1 MRWGSF
7 ISLLLPAVLFT
18 ACQRE
23 TSQPENH
30 ELGIFL
36 STPAA
41 SATKASVGPVAP
53 EADFEADFETAL
65 HSLEVWVF
73 ESEGNHALVAHRL
86 LETGELPQPGRL
98 QYYAVPVSADFAR
111 TRPDVDV
118 FALANAASIGLDA
131 NSTGVQLDANST
143 WQEVKEAAFGA
154 DGARDYFGISSPV
167 RAVRTVVHND
177 ETDTDEVQISADE
190 RLTANGLPMSGVG
203 MGMAVQG
210 EDPVLRLE
218 KVTLQRAVSKL
229 RYVFCKTASEEE
241 DVIVINS
248 ITLNGKT
255 FPVNEYVFPSSA
267 PFHIVGDTYQEE
279 GFPLSFG
286 ASWALC
292 SNERPEKLVYTGQGA
307 ASYETLLNDAIATRQ
322 LTDLGTTYLRETDKL
337 LKGSV
342 TFTINDNPPST
353 RTFTMDPEQFDYDFA
368 RNHTWTLYGYF
379 LSGRRLQLSVRALPW
394 DYNEYHVD
402 FASGALVA
410 WPFQL
415 DEETRKWMIE
425 DEQQE
430 NVYIVNIPG
439 GHMARG
445 SVRITNPTGG
455 KLFIRGLGEQ
465 SAFEIKPDICTI
477 DATENDGQI
486 DITIGR
492 NPDFTGD
499 YSGKSI
505 VLSFAVEL
513 NGDDVVSVDGEGR
526 VIDAN
531 SELLQGETY
540 KFVLQ

>member
-1 MRWGSF
+1 MRWVRL
-7 ISLLLPAVLFT
+7 ISLLLPAVLFS
-18 ACQRE
+18 ACQKK
-23 TSQPENH
+23 TSEAGNH

-41 SATKASVGPVAP
+41 TVTKAEVGPVAP
-53 EADFEADFETAL
+53 DADFETAL

-73 ESEGNHALVAHRL
+73 ESGGSHALVAHRL
-86 LETGELPQPGRL
+86 LEAGELPQPGRL

-111 TRPDVDV
+111 TRPNVDV
-118 FALANAASIGLDA
+118 FALANAASIGVELD
-131 NSTGVQLDANST
+131 GEST
-143 WQEVKEAAFGA
+143 WAEVSQAAFGV
-154 DGARDYFGISSPV
+154 DGASDYFGVGDPV
-167 RAVRTVVHND
+167 RAVRTVVHNN
-177 ETDTDEVQISADE
+177 DTDSDELQITADE
-190 RLTANGLPMSGVG
+190 RLTAHGLPMSGVG

-218 KVTLQRAVSKL
+218 KVTLKRAVSKL

-248 ITLNGKT
+248 ITLNDQI
-255 FPVNEYVFPSSA
+255 FPVNEYVFPSEE
-267 PFHIVGDTYQEE
+267 PYHIVQQAEDTYLSNTE
-279 GFPLSFG
+279 GILDISFG
-286 ASWALC
+286 PSWALC
-292 SNERPEKLVYTGQGA
+292 SNERPERLVYSGQGA
-307 ASYETLLNDAIATRQ
+307 AHYEAQLNDAIAARQ
-322 LTDLGTTYLRETDKL
+322 LTDLGTTYLRETDKP

-342 TFTINDNPPST
+342 TFTVNDNPPST
-353 RTFTMDPEQFDYDFA
+353 KTFTMDPEQFDFDFA

-379 LSGRRLQLSVRALPW
+379 LSGRRLQLSIRALPW

-410 WPFQL
+410 WPFHL
-415 DEETRKWMIE
+415 DEETLKWTVE
-425 DEQQE
+425 DDEQE
-430 NVYIVNIPG
+430 NCYIVNIPG
-439 GHMARG
+439 GHIARG

-455 KLFIRGLGEQ
+455 KLFIHGLGEQ
-465 SAFEIKPDICTI
+465 KAFEIKPDICTI

-492 NPDFTGD
+492 NPAFTGD

-526 VIDAN
+526 IIDAN

>member
-1 MRWGSF
+1 MRRIGF

-18 ACQRE
+18 ACRRE
-23 TSQPENH
+23 SPRIEAY

-41 SATKASVGPVAP
+41 TVTKAEVGPVASN
-53 EADFEADFETAL
+53 ADFETAL

-73 ESEGNHALVAHRL
+73 ESEGNHTLVAHRL

-98 QYYAVPVSADFAR
+98 QYYAVPVSPEFAR

-118 FALANAASIGLDA
+118 FALANAASIG
-131 NSTGVQLDANST
+131 VQLDANST
-143 WQEVKEAAFGA
+143 WQEVKEAAFGV
-154 DGARDYFGISSPV
+154 DGTKDYFGVSSPV
-167 RAVRTVVHND
+167 RAVRAVVHND

-229 RYVFCKTASEEE
+229 RYVFCKTASDDE
-241 DVIVINS
+241 DVVVINS
-248 ITLNGKT
+248 ITLNDET
-255 FPVNEYVFPSSA
+255 FPVNQYVFPSSEDSY
-267 PFHIVGDTYQEE
+267 HIVQPQVGDTYLKDAA
-279 GFPLSFG
+279 GILNVSCSSL
-286 ASWALC
+286 AIA
-292 SNERPEKLVYTGQGA
+292 SNERPEKLVYSGQSA
-307 ASYETLLNDAIATRQ
+307 AYYETLLNDAIAARQ

-394 DYNEYHVD
+394 DYNEYDVD
-402 FASGALVA
+402 FVSGALVA

-415 DEETRKWMIE
+415 DEETQKWSVP
-425 DEQQE
+425 DEQQKDT
-430 NVYIVNIPG
+430 YIVSIPG
-439 GHMARG
+439 GHIARG

-465 SAFEIKPDICTI
+465 SAFEIKPDICSI

-492 NPDFTGD
+492 NPDYKGD
-499 YSGKSI
+499 YTGKSI
-505 VLSFAVEL
+505 ILSFAVEV
-513 NGDDVVSVDGEGR
+513 NGEDVTVDGEGR
-526 VIDAN
+526 IIDAN
-531 SELLQGETY
+531 SELLNGDTY
-540 KFVLQ
+540 KFVLL